1 MRSKATVVLVGFL
14 LTLVSCS
21 GDAQVRA
28 SLSEELVIVTIQED
42 RRMAVLLFD
51 GGEDVFADS
60 MGTNRFEG
68 EELAILAG
76 VLRDLAIVEGRMG
89 SGERD
94 GQAMLDALREGA
106 SGLRKT
112 RLADTLAKVSGQDD
126 SLGTLARL
134 RTAEL
139 FDLRG
144 HVDGKLVTNAW
155 LARYIAE
162 IRRYLRR
169 R

>member
-1 MRSKATVVLVGFL
+1 VALAGL
-14 LTLVSCS
+14 LLILVSCS
-21 GDAQVRA
+21 SDAQVRA
-28 SLSEELVIVTIQED
+28 SVSEDLVIVTIQED

-60 MGTNRFEG
+60 MAITRFEAD
-68 EELAILAG
+68 ELAVLAG
-76 VLRDLAIVEGRMG
+76 TLVDLAIVEGRMG

-126 SLGTLARL
+126 TLGALARL

-144 HVDGKLVTNAW
+144 RIDGKLVTNAW
-155 LARYIAE
+155 LAQYTAE
-162 IRRYLRR
+162 VRRYLRR